1 MTIPKIQNSEFFSLL
16 NNKKDLLKIDIE
28 KTKVQ
33 IGKEVVRLLV
43 NGILKD
49 KIILSPNNWRFHFFH
64 KISNILNV
72 TVDLKILD
80 ETKISN
86 HKYSIDFEFKKQDGK
101 FVEFYTEHDPGDP
114 REFGDK
120 FETENS
126 IILCQLISNFEELLN
141 ISDIVFSSISR
152 NYTCFELSL

>member
-1 MTIPKIQNSEFFSLL
+1 MAIPKIQNSEFFSLL
-16 NNKKDLLKIDIE
+16 NNKKDLLKKDIE

-49 KIILSPNNWRFHFFH
+49 KIILSPNNWRFHYLH
-64 KISNILNV
+64 KISNTLNV

-101 FVEFYTEHDPGDP
+101 FIEFYTAYDSGDP
-114 REFGDK
+114 REDGECFK
-120 FETENS
+120 TEKS
-126 IILCQLISNFEELLN
+126 DLLCQLLGNFEELLN
-141 ISDIVFSSISR
+141 ISDIVFSSSSR